1 MKIII
6 INYSFMSKIELD
18 FNNLKYNLYE
28 LLNLQPDAE
37 PLKIKK
43 NFMKVIKNFHP
54 DKNSDLEED
63 IYYHIIL
70 ANQILLNKESRKKY
84 DEFINGTADTF
95 NELKNSFAKS
105 IKDVEQFFPDK
116 NGSVKIF
123 NTKNDELNKKHGYSD
138 TLSESIMERF
148 DKIKEKRESD
158 QIKIDQEKFNS
169 IDDFN
174 NKFDNNKSNGG
185 KFQNQIVEYK
195 GNPQELSTYLIG
207 EQYTNLGDLDKLYV
221 EDSVQGSK
229 FSSLDRAFML
239 QPVTQSSI
247 PNKTVDERMKDYK
260 NQTDQYHNYKPTDFS
275 TKKFEEW

>member
-1 MKIII
+1 
-6 INYSFMSKIELD
+6 MSKIELD

-37 PLKIKK
+37 PSKIKK

-54 DKNSDLEED
+54 DKNSELEED

-70 ANQILLNKESRKKY
+70 ANQILLNKESREKY
-84 DEFINGTADTF
+84 DEFINGTANTF
-95 NELKNSFAKS
+95 DELKNSFAKS
-105 IKDVEQFFPDK
+105 IKDVEKFFPEK
-116 NGSVKIF
+116 NVSVKVF
-123 NTKNDELNKKHGYSD
+123 NAKNEELNKKHGYSD

-148 DKIKEKRESD
+148 GKIKEKRESD
-158 QIKIDQEKFNS
+158 QIKIDQEKFSS

-174 NKFDNNKSNGG
+174 IKFDNNKSHGG

-195 GNPQELSTYLIG
+195 GNPQELSTYLMG
-207 EQYTNLGDLDKLYV
+207 EQYTSLGDLDKLYV

-239 QPVTQSSI
+239 QPVTHSSVL
-247 PNKTVDERMKDYK
+247 NKTVDERMKDYK
-260 NQTDQYHNYKPTDFS
+260 NQTEQYNNYKPTDFS